1 MTERTYYLRTC
12 DADGKSYGGFQWPL
26 EVGAAVEAPDWDP
39 KPVCGGGLHGLHMGA
54 GNGGLLSWDADAKWI
69 VFSSDCPAID
79 LGGKSKVQRGV
90 VEHVGDRFSAA
101 AAIVSLGA
109 DPSLCVGYSAQ
120 CGDGSTL
127 TGGSR
132 STLTGGSRSTLTGGD
147 DSTLTGGDGSTLT
160 GGSRSTLTGGDG
172 STLTGGY
179 GSTLTGGYRSTLT
192 GGYGSTLVV
201 RWYDSASRRY
211 RMAVGYVGEDGIEAG
226 VAYRVDSRGCF
237 VRAEG

>member
-127 TGGSR
+127 TGG
-132 STLTGGSRSTLTGGD
+132 
-147 DSTLTGGDGSTLT
+147 
-160 GGSRSTLTGGDG
+160 
-172 STLTGGY
+172 Y